1 MKIQFN
7 SSKDSNDMLILNS
20 KINNVES
27 VIGNKTD
34 ETIDELFDSR

>member
-1 MKIQFN
+1 
-7 SSKDSNDMLILNS
+7 MLILNS